1 MLNRKN
7 QPSAKNQSSVG
18 MMIQRCHK
26 WRQKRKQYMDQARV
40 ATDEIERERLLQAA
54 EHYGR
59 IVNEEQS
66 KIDSTRDPKTPVD
79 LPASDTVVTDAQEQA
94 ESTENVDDE
103 ENAFPMFLTTL
114 N

>member
-1 MLNRKN
+1 MQNKKN
-7 QPSAKNQSSVG
+7 QTAVG

-26 WRQKRKQYMDQARV
+26 WRQKRKQYMDQARQ

-59 IVNEEQS
+59 IVNEEQG
-66 KIDSTRDPKTPVD
+66 KIDSTRDPKDKTTAEST
-79 LPASDTVVTDAQEQA
+79 ASE
-94 ESTENVDDE
+94 ESTENAEEDD
-103 ENAFPMFLTTL
+103 NPFPEFLTKI